1 MESQVIFLNN
11 MWLDQKTD
19 NVKQQPM
26 ELEFNVWI

>member
-11 MWLDQKTD
+11 MWLDQETD